1 MKTRTIKNRGIKK
14 VFRDPMSF
22 PQKEFDLIKEGTIS
36 LVIVTVL
43 VVAVAALWGAPY
55 RPAVTNQSI
64 AKQNPVLLEQSA
76 LRDLD
81 GTSTMAS
88 YGPPY
93 NNGWNGNA
101 QSIQSLG
108 PFHPQ
113 TWWGTPYPLNTAQDD
128 VLTPLSM
135 LAKAGNNQ
143 PLTQAIATYQAASPA
158 VQQQWDNNLNSAL
171 SKAKVVNG
179 VPVLAQG
186 NYGPVAL
193 MMQDELLMAQSGLLS
208 GALTRET
215 NNGVYRWN
223 VQNNLLFL
231 QGQTLHQIA
240 GQINM
245 KGEQWGINHD
255 EQAYPGPWWLTPYTF
270 LYQVPPWSTISA
282 GDELA
287 AYTVGFL
294 FVLLI
299 LLPWIPGLN
308 RLPRWLPLY
317 KLIWRDWYKR
327 DLNKDEQKKHVHGKK
342 GLA

>member
-1 MKTRTIKNRGIKK
+1 MKTKVNRAAG
-14 VFRDPMSF
+14 RLRRNPMNF

-36 LVIVTVL
+36 LVIVTIL
-43 VVAVAALWGAPY
+43 VIAVAALWGAPY

-64 AKQNPVLLEQSA
+64 AQQNPVLMEQSA
-76 LRDLD
+76 LNDLD
-81 GTSTMAS
+81 GTSAMAS

-93 NNGWNGNA
+93 NTGWNGNA

-108 PFHPQ
+108 GFHPQ
-113 TWWGTPYPLNTAQDD
+113 TWWGTPYAVNTAKDD
-128 VLTPLSM
+128 VITPLSM
-135 LAKAGNNQ
+135 LAKAGNNTA
-143 PLTQAIATYQAASPA
+143 LSTALATYQSASAA
-158 VQQQWDNNLNSAL
+158 QQQKWDNNLNNAL
-171 SKAKVVNG
+171 AKATVQNGLPVV
-179 VPVLAQG
+179 PAG
-186 NYGPVAL
+186 NYGPVEL
-193 MMQDELLMAQSGLLS
+193 MMQDELMMAQSGLLS

-231 QGQTLHQIA
+231 QGTALHQIA
-240 GQINM
+240 GKINM

-270 LYQVPPWSTISA
+270 LYQIPPYNTIAS
-282 GDELA
+282 GDEGA
-287 AYTVGFL
+287 AYTVGIL

-299 LLPWIPGLN
+299 FLPWIPGLN
-308 RLPRWLPLY
+308 RLPRVLPLY

-327 DLNKDEQKKHVHGKK
+327 DRNNKKVDKTALTKK